1 MLEKI
6 VEMLG
11 ASPTQYR
18 YLLQTEKLMEKRALE
33 GENKFANFSLAAGWF
48 FRFIISIPHASIPFF
63 SPIDTF
69 SYALTGITC
78 VYDDD
83 NQLDAPILQHPSDSD
98 KLSCHC
104 THASSIANLLSR
116 KTNAAP

>member
-33 GENKFANFSLAAGWF
+33 GENKFAELF
-48 FRFIISIPHASIPFF
+48 ASCGLVFLFYNQYP
-63 SPIDTF
+63 
-69 SYALTGITC
+69 TC
-78 VYDDD
+78 VYT
-83 NQLDAPILQHPSDSD
+83 ILFP
-98 KLSCHC
+98 L
-104 THASSIANLLSR
+104 
-116 KTNAAP
+116 